1 MKGLYIHIPFCLQK
15 CRYCDFYSLPA
26 RLNAHEAYVDAVLRE
41 SEAYAGMSFQTM
53 YLGGGTPSLLGGKLI
68 SDLIHGLG
76 KSLNLAGIVEATIE
90 VNPESTTREFLEAA
104 RNSGIN
110 RVSTGVQSLTDSELK
125 AVGRIHNAAQALETV
140 RLARQLSFKAISAD
154 FIIGLPGQ
162 TWLTLNQS
170 LDTLVSSG
178 IEHLSLYCLSLEE
191 GTPLAENP
199 PGDLPSD
206 DMQAELFQQASSF
219 LKERHYIHYEISNFA
234 LKGYECRHNIN
245 YWQGGEY
252 LGLGPSAASHLG
264 GRRFRNRAD
273 LNAYLEN
280 PACLIT
286 DSEVLYPKDKVA
298 EEAMLRLRL
307 LEEGIEVSEL
317 TARFGQNN
325 VETLIRRLEYMAS
338 GGRLVADCSRYRLPP
353 SRVLTSNPI
362 FAEVLETCPDRIE
375 KLVTNTEMK
384 CIPTKC

>member
-1 MKGLYIHIPFCLQK
+1 MKGLYVHIPFCLQK
-15 CRYCDFYSLPA
+15 CRYCDFYSLAVCLDA
-26 RLNAHEAYVDAVLRE
+26 RGAYVDAVLRE

-53 YLGGGTPSLLGGKLI
+53 YLGGGTPSLLGGKLLNN
-68 SDLIHGLG
+68 LIHGLG
-76 KSLNLAGIVEATIE
+76 KSLNLTDIVEATVE
-90 VNPESTTREFLEAA
+90 VNPESATGEFLEAA
-104 RNSGIN
+104 RNVGIN
-110 RVSTGVQSLTDSELK
+110 RVSIGVQSLADNELK
-125 AVGRIHNAAQALETV
+125 AVGRIHTAAQALETV
-140 RLARQLSFKAISAD
+140 RLARQLCFNSISAD
-154 FIIGLPGQ
+154 LIIGLPGQ

-170 LDTLVSSG
+170 LDTLVGSG
-178 IEHLSLYCLSLEE
+178 VEHLSLYCLSLED
-191 GTPLAENP
+191 GTPLAENLP
-199 PGDLPSD
+199 DDLPSD

-219 LKERHYIHYEISNFA
+219 LEEHHYIHYEISNFA
-234 LKGYECRHNIN
+234 LKEYECRHNLN
-245 YWQGGEY
+245 YWRGGDY

-273 LNAYLEN
+273 LNGYIETPSGLMGDGEELN
-280 PACLIT
+280 T
-286 DSEVLYPKDKVA
+286 KDKAA

-307 LEEGIEVSEL
+307 LAEGVEVSEL

-384 CIPTKC
+384 CIPTRC